1 MKVSL
6 VSEYIATLSNLI
18 SILRIMCLYLERLF
32 VPIIWRL
39 FVYLCTQ
46 TNSSLLLK
54 VMWFPPSFT
63 EFASACVQEGPST
76 IVYKELPRI
85 TGAIS
90 FYLSSE
96 DTEHRAQSTEH
107 RAFLPFWSQS
117 RTFWTK
123 IQDFIKICRYCN
135 ESPSGSL
142 HYPHNSNPR
151 PANAA
156 ALLRQQLAATSAAG
170 AFDVDSSGS
179 DATAE

>member
-39 FVYLCTQ
+39 FVYPCTQ

-96 DTEHRAQSTEH
+96 FLEHFCSFDLNLGRFGPKFHIFQRFADI
-107 RAFLPFWSQS
+107 A
-117 RTFWTK
+117 
-123 IQDFIKICRYCN
+123 I
-135 ESPSGSL
+135 
-142 HYPHNSNPR
+142 NPR
-151 PANAA
+151 LVPSIIPTTLTQDPPM
-156 ALLRQQLAATSAAG
+156 LLL
-170 AFDVDSSGS
+170 F
-179 DATAE
+179 